1 MVLQTCSHLL
11 YADCM
16 ENEFDIEAMVQ
27 RFQARAAAVKKRDLP
42 PVGGEERQLFI
53 EQAQQD
59 YMDYAIIGDAKGS
72 LVDGVLTL
80 KIDLRG

>member
-1 MVLQTCSHLL
+1 ML
-11 YADCM
+11 YAKGM
-16 ENEFDIEAMVQ
+16 ENELDIEAMLE
-27 RFQARAAAVKKRDLP
+27 RFKARAAAVKKRDLP

-72 LVDGVLTL
+72 LVDGILTL
-80 KIDLRG
+80 EVDLRTS

>member
-1 MVLQTCSHLL
+1 
-11 YADCM
+11 M

-59 YMDYAIIGDAKGS
+59 CMDYAIIGDAKGS

>member
-1 MVLQTCSHLL
+1 ML
-11 YADCM
+11 YAKGM
-16 ENEFDIEAMVQ
+16 ENELDIEAMLE
-27 RFQARAAAVKKRDLP
+27 RFKDRAAAVKKRDLP

-72 LVDGVLTL
+72 LVDGILTL
-80 KIDLRG
+80 EVDLRTS

>member
-1 MVLQTCSHLL
+1 ML
-11 YADCM
+11 YAECM
-16 ENEFDIEAMVQ
+16 ENELDIEAMLQ
-27 RFQARAAAVKKRDLP
+27 RFKDRAAAVKKRDLP

-72 LVDGVLTL
+72 LVDGILTL
-80 KIDLRG
+80 EVDLRTS

>member
-1 MVLQTCSHLL
+1 
-11 YADCM
+11 M
-16 ENEFDIEAMVQ
+16 ENELDIEAMLQ
-27 RFQARAAAVKKRDLP
+27 RFKARAAAVKKKRDLP

-72 LVDGVLTL
+72 LVDGILTL
-80 KIDLRG
+80 EIDLRTS

>member
-1 MVLQTCSHLL
+1 ML
-11 YADCM
+11 YAKCM
-16 ENEFDIEAMVQ
+16 ENELDIEAMLQ
-27 RFQARAAAVKKRDLP
+27 RFKDRAAAVKKRDLP

-72 LVDGVLTL
+72 LVDGILTL
-80 KIDLRG
+80 EVDLRTS

>member
-1 MVLQTCSHLL
+1 
-11 YADCM
+11 M

-27 RFQARAAAVKKRDLP
+27 RFQARAAAVKKEISRLLAVKSDN
-42 PVGGEERQLFI
+42 FI